1 MSGSPDTS
9 GPAIITA
16 AICGAETTRAMT
28 PYLPITADE
37 LAAEAAL
44 CAAAGATVIHL
55 HVRND
60 DGTPTQD
67 RALFDKAIKAI
78 RARCNI
84 IIQTSTGG
92 AVGMSAEERAQ
103 PLDCGPEMASLNAG
117 SLNFGDDVFLNP
129 FPLVREFAKRM
140 RERKIVP
147 ELECYDA
154 GHVDS
159 CLLLAQDGVIDFPAH
174 FDFVLGV
181 RGGMAAS
188 EANLR
193 FLMSKLPAGCS
204 FNVAGIG
211 RHQLAMAG
219 LSLKLGGHARC
230 GLEDNIYLS
239 KGVLAKGSYELVAK
253 VAELARAAGRSVAT
267 PTEARRLLRLNQG
280 PSQKPLDR

>member
-1 MSGSPDTS
+1 MTS
-9 GPAIITA
+9 GAPAIITA

-28 PYLPITADE
+28 PHLPITADE
-37 LAAEAAL
+37 LAEEAAR
-44 CAAAGATVIHL
+44 CSAAGATVIHL

-60 DGTPTQD
+60 DGSPTQD
-67 RALFDKAIKAI
+67 RALFDKAIRAI
-78 RARCNI
+78 RARCDI
-84 IIQTSTGG
+84 IVQTSTGG

-117 SLNFGDDVFLNP
+117 SLNFGEEVFLNP

-159 CLLLAQDGVIDFPAH
+159 CLLLAKEGVIELPAH

-188 EANLR
+188 EENLR
-193 FLMSKLPAGCS
+193 FLISKLPAGCS

-211 RHQLAMAG
+211 RHQLGMAA
-219 LSLKLGGHARC
+219 LSLQLGGHVRC

-239 KGVLAKGSYELVAK
+239 KNVLAKGSWELVGK
-253 VAELARAAGRSVAT
+253 VADLVRAAGRTVAT
-267 PTEARRLLRLNQG
+267 AAQARQLLRL
-280 PSQKPLDR
+280 